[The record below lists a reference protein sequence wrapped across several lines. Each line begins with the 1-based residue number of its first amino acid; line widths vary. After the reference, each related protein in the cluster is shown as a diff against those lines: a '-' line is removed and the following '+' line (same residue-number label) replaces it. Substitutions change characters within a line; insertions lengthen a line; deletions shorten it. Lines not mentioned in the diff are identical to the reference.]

1 MPKALIDCDA
11 FFASCEQ
18 AKNPSL
24 KGKMVLV
31 SGPAG
36 SRSVVSSASYEAKRQ
51 GVKAGMSPIEAE
63 RLCPGAVF
71 LPGDFDLY
79 ITYNKMMETKLRSMG
94 LDVEVSS
101 IDEFYVDLGCKY
113 AEAENLLRGFSAWVE
128 SELGITVSIGLAP
141 TRTLAK
147 LASEIV
153 KPRGL
158 TVLTP
163 ETLPDSISYLG
174 VGRLLGIGKVTAAYL
189 RSRGIH
195 SLGSLLAAPD
205 EVLSE
210 FGYDHGTIR
219 GVLCGECDIVD
230 DGADMP
236 PKSISSRMTLAYDT
250 LEAEDIAHHLRFLC
264 DHVSWR
270 LRREGMCAKVLTVTA
285 RYNDFSTS
293 TRSRTLPY
301 YVSYAQ
307 QLAEFALPLW
317 DAHYKKGRKLR
328 LIGLGL
334 SGLISASDGELQT
347 SILPS
352 DRAWQDM
359 TRTVDEIRK
368 RYGSRKLISGSYLM
382 IDSKRRT

>member
-1 MPKALIDCDA
+1 MPKALVDCDA

-36 SRSVVSSASYEAKRQ
+36 SRSVVSSASYAAKKQ
-51 GVKAGMSPIEAE
+51 GVKAGMSPMEAA

-79 ITYNKMMETKLRSMG
+79 ITYNKAMESKLRSMG

-101 IDEFYVDLGCKY
+101 IDEFYVDFVGSY
-113 AEAENLLRGFSAWVE
+113 AEAEKSLRLFGGWVE
-128 SELGITVSIGLAP
+128 QDLGITVSIGIAP

-163 ETLPDSISYLG
+163 DRLPDSIVHLG
-174 VGRLLGIGKVTAAYL
+174 VERLLGIGKVTAQYL
-189 RSRGIH
+189 RSRGVPT
-195 SLGSLLAAPD
+195 LGSLLSAPD
-205 EVLSE
+205 KVLSE
-210 FGYDHGTIR
+210 FGYDRDTIR
-219 GVLCGECDIVD
+219 AVLGGVCDIVD
-230 DGADMP
+230 DEADMP
-236 PKSISSRMTLAYDT
+236 PKSVSSRMTLAFDT
-250 LEAEDIAHHLRFLC
+250 DEKEDISHHLRFLC

-270 LRREGMCAKVLTVTA
+270 LRRECMCAKVMTVTA
-285 RYNDFSTS
+285 RYDDFSTS

-307 QLAEFALPLW
+307 QMVEFALPLW
-317 DAHYKKGRKLR
+317 DAHFKKGSRLR

-334 SGLISASDGELQT
+334 SGLIPADAGVVET
-347 SILPS
+347 PILPG

-359 TRTVDEIRK
+359 SKTMDEIRK
-368 RYGSRKLISGSYLM
+368 RYGSKKLFTGSYLM